1 MLSKPRASGCCP
13 KLWWDPGLL
22 DPEKGK
28 CRHRVGEEWAR
39 GSRRL
44 FLWRSVGCFLE
55 LEW

>member
-28 CRHRVGEEWAR
+28 CRHKVGEEWAR